1 MILGG
6 LPVVVGLLLALTS
19 PAYLRPL
26 LTDIRGL
33 MLDGLALVMLG
44 TGITI
49 MIKMAKF
56 EIRKAPAFRTFRSRT
71 GFLMAWGS
79 TTPSSCS
86 HP

>member
-1 MILGG
+1 
-6 LPVVVGLLLALTS
+6 LTS

-56 EIRKAPAFRTFRSRT
+56 EI
-71 GFLMAWGS
+71 
-79 TTPSSCS
+79 
-86 HP
+86 

>member
-56 EIRKAPAFRTFRSRT
+56 EI
-71 GFLMAWGS
+71 
-79 TTPSSCS
+79 
-86 HP
+86 